1 MNKLERARAYVIET
15 LNGSTASDSN
25 RRRWIAWAES
35 IFILAGTATVSPDE
49 REFLQR
55 LPAFVGFFLL
65 FGEGFRQDYLLGKR
79 EKTL

>member
-1 MNKLERARAYVIET
+1 MNNLESLKNHFSET
-15 LNGSTASDSN
+15 FNGKTASDSN

-35 IFILAGTATVSPDE
+35 LFVLAGTAAVAPDE
-49 REFLQR
+49 REFFQR

-79 EKTL
+79 EKR